1 MEREWNG
8 TCQRCYAK
16 ANGHTMSMFN
26 TQLIC
31 FDCSDKER
39 KRDDFEAARKADEA
53 AIRQGNY
60 NFKGIGLK
68 GAR

>member
-1 MEREWNG
+1 
-8 TCQRCYAK
+8 
-16 ANGHTMSMFN
+16 MSMFN

-53 AIRQGNY
+53 AIRQGNH